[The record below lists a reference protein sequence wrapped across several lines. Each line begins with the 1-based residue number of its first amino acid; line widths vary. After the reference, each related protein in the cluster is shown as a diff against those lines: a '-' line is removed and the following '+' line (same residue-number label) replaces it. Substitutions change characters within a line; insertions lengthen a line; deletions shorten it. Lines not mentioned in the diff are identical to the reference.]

1 MCCAAVAHDE
11 EIMDGDEEEESS
23 NEEEEESSNEEEE
36 SSNADAFSE
45 SSLILTDTREITFY
59 KNIRQHAVSLTQLY
73 VTPEGKDKVS
83 ETVEWLSSALDGLV
97 LGCTSSIAC
106 DDSSSSRPN
115 VIPNEIELKPPPTN
129 TTIVGICNALHINDA
144 TLDSTYP
151 SEEMCQ
157 FRGKLKA
164 IMIKFVVIHHACPN
178 TLSKLVQQYEKS
190 VNSIKDLVQSSDLL
204 PTCIRGYCKTTLV
217 KRIKRTRVQER
228 TVRTSSSLFNLNVL
242 LFC

>member
-1 MCCAAVAHDE
+1 M
-11 EIMDGDEEEESS
+11 
-23 NEEEEESSNEEEE
+23 
-36 SSNADAFSE
+36 
-45 SSLILTDTREITFY
+45 
-59 KNIRQHAVSLTQLY
+59 K
-73 VTPEGKDKVS
+73 
-83 ETVEWLSSALDGLV
+83 LS
-97 LGCTSSIAC
+97 C
-106 DDSSSSRPN
+106 
-115 VIPNEIELKPPPTN
+115 
-129 TTIVGICNALHINDA
+129 LHINDA

-204 PTCIRGYCKTTLV
+204 PTCSNLYCKTSLV

-228 TVRTSSSLFNLNVL
+228 TVRTSFLFNLNIL
-242 LFC
+242 LFCCEQFLFVFLREKKL